1 MLAGVSLSDASD
13 KETPVAYS
21 DGMTGLAI
29 RRAAA
34 TNAIIGEAVAQCM
47 IRRTRGLKGSCVSGT
62 TI

>member
-1 MLAGVSLSDASD
+1 
-13 KETPVAYS
+13 
-21 DGMTGLAI
+21 MTGLAI

-34 TNAIIGEAVAQCM
+34 TNAIIGEAVVQCM